1 MSAPMSALQIL
12 VDAKDIARFERA
24 YQRAPEVVDRVV
36 ARRMAGL
43 MLDLQSD
50 VQDKTPTAFGTL
62 RASIGSDVELRPGL
76 GVTGVVGTSL
86 AHAVPVEVGTKPH
99 MPPVAP
105 IKLWAEKKLGLTGRE
120 ATRAAW
126 AIAMTIKRRGTLG
139 VGMFNRSFA
148 ARRREAGEVL
158 NYAVMEGLQQ
168 ALGGTS

>member
-1 MSAPMSALQIL
+1 MSALQVI
-12 VDAKDIARFERA
+12 VNATDIARFERA
-24 YQRAPEVVDRVV
+24 YQRAPDVVDRTV

-43 MLDLQSD
+43 MEDLASD

-62 RASIGSDVELRPGL
+62 RASIGTDVEVRPGL

-86 AHAVPVEVGTKPH
+86 AHAVLVEVGTRPH

-148 ARRREAGEVL
+148 ARRREAAELL

-168 ALGGTS
+168 ALGDKS